1 MKRKYAFIRLLAL
14 LTVISLLLPC
24 AALSQEEAGDGVVTC
39 RALLVGCDQFHSE
52 DETTPIAH
60 NNIQM
65 METILS
71 LDTRGYT
78 ISRLDG
84 VANSAASLQAAI
96 DWAFAGADGD
106 DLSLLYISTHGQFD
120 ADQTLP
126 EGSVL
131 LSDGSLEERIG
142 AQALEAMFQDV
153 PGEKVL
159 LVDACASGALIGKG
173 VAPGGGAARVR
184 GAFRGDGFHALV
196 SSGANE
202 LSWYWQMNAK
212 EVPTGAS
219 YFTAALAAGAGLYG
233 SFPADQNSDNVITL
247 HEMYTYLRTSQ
258 PSSTAQIY
266 PQEDDLPLLCY
277 STQSESE
284 QVLGDLTGIVFQR
297 TALNPI
303 NPVVT
308 LFYTATVET
317 RVAYNITPYVDGQWD
332 WDSAVLLPD
341 ETEWDDAANPAG
353 QVFPGRRLAEVDLT
367 GILPQG
373 WHYAMIHVVTLT
385 GTEDNTPGAVYAGRV
400 LHANVSGD
408 PELSVRASSTWRRAT
423 RPELEIF
430 VAHSLPCSLTVTIE
444 NSDGE
449 TVKTLAAAAGTRPES
464 LVPEGSL
471 FYWNGTLRDGSDAPA
486 GNYSIRITA
495 LVGGETYEAERAIT
509 LE

>member
-1 MKRKYAFIRLLAL
+1 M
-14 LTVISLLLPC
+14 
-24 AALSQEEAGDGVVTC
+24 
-39 RALLVGCDQFHSE
+39 
-52 DETTPIAH
+52 
-60 NNIQM
+60 
-65 METILS
+65 
-71 LDTRGYT
+71 
-78 ISRLDG
+78 
-84 VANSAASLQAAI
+84 
-96 DWAFAGADGD
+96 GD

-173 VAPGGGAARVR
+173 VSPSVGSARVR
-184 GAFRGDGFHALV
+184 AAFRGDGFHALV

-332 WDSAVLLPD
+332 WIA
-341 ETEWDDAANPAG
+341 
-353 QVFPGRRLAEVDLT
+353 
-367 GILPQG
+367 
-373 WHYAMIHVVTLT
+373 
-385 GTEDNTPGAVYAGRV
+385 
-400 LHANVSGD
+400 
-408 PELSVRASSTWRRAT
+408 
-423 RPELEIF
+423 
-430 VAHSLPCSLTVTIE
+430 PCSCRMKPNGTMPPIRPARFFP
-444 NSDGE
+444 
-449 TVKTLAAAAGTRPES
+449 AAALQR
-464 LVPEGSL
+464 
-471 FYWNGTLRDGSDAPA
+471 W
-486 GNYSIRITA
+486 I
-495 LVGGETYEAERAIT
+495 
-509 LE
+509 